1 MPQNYE
7 KTLKQID
14 VSCENCI
21 FVVATRSH
29 YIKIPIKMQRILR
42 TVPFIIFQAIAL
54 LSSAQINTDQVMRIG
69 ANNLYFEDY
78 VLSIQ
83 YFNQV
88 IDVKP
93 YLAKPY
99 FLRSIAKLNLDDYL
113 GAEKDA
119 TLAIERNPFIVD
131 AWEVRGVARQNMGKN
146 REAIQDYDQ
155 ALSLLPDNRGLLY
168 NKAMAQQDIK
178 DLDGAAETYLTLL
191 KRFPNFDGGYIGR
204 ARLRLEQKDT
214 IAALSD
220 IEKALEINSNSING
234 YLMRADIAINSDKNY
249 ASALEDMNHAIKLQP
264 KYAGYFINRAYL
276 KYMTDDFQGAFA
288 DYDYALQLEPHNTTA
303 LFNRGL
309 LRAEVHDTN
318 KAIADFSSVLA
329 LNDKDYKTLYNRSML
344 LAEIGDFDSA
354 LKDLN
359 QVIDAFPDFAA
370 AYFMRYDIN
379 RRKGDMT
386 SAKVDYDKSL
396 ALAKTRVQISPLIPN
411 ADISADSIENNPDSN
426 SKEELADNNSYSQ
439 EQVKRRFTTLT
450 TIQDNSSPEQ
460 IFNNKSIKGK
470 VQDRNIAI
478 EMEPIFAISYYTSP
492 TELKMSGDYIREV
505 DDINSTR
512 MLRFVLQVTNHEP
525 SMTDEETAQ
534 NHFNSIKY
542 YNSYIAGHEPRAIDY
557 LGRAMDYMTLRDYEH
572 AIADLVKA
580 ISLTPDFTLAYLIR
594 ANARYL
600 NTKLSNN
607 IGEQHAPKI
616 QGIALPHAGQLRPAI
631 ADIDSVIRLSPS
643 MPIAYYNKGVMLAGE
658 GDHTSALQCFNK
670 AIELKPDFGEAY
682 YNRGYVFLSLG
693 NKDAAFADLS
703 RAGGLGIV
711 PSYNLLKR
719 MSSK

>member
-1 MPQNYE
+1 MH
-7 KTLKQID
+7 K
-14 VSCENCI
+14 
-21 FVVATRSH
+21 
-29 YIKIPIKMQRILR
+29 ILR
-42 TVPFIIFQAIAL
+42 LITPILLQTVAL
-54 LSSAQINTDQVMRIG
+54 ISSAQINTDQVMRIG
-69 ANNLYFEDY
+69 ANNLYYEDY

-93 YLAKPY
+93 YLARPY
-99 FLRSIAKLNLDDYL
+99 FLRSIAKLNLEDYL

-146 REAIQDYDQ
+146 REAIKDYDH

-178 DLDGAAETYLTLL
+178 DLDGAAETYVTLL

-204 ARLRLEQKDT
+204 ARLRLQQKDT
-214 IAALSD
+214 VAALAD
-220 IEKALEINSNSING
+220 IEKALQINSNSING

-276 KYMTDDFQGAFA
+276 RYMTDDFQGAFA
-288 DYDYALQLEPHNTTA
+288 DYDYALQLDPQNTTA

-318 KAIADFSSVLA
+318 KAIADFTSVLA
-329 LNDKDYKTLYNRSML
+329 LDSKDYKTIYNRSML
-344 LAEIGDFDSA
+344 LAEIGDFRSA
-354 LKDLN
+354 LNDLD
-359 QVIDAFPDFAA
+359 QVIEAFPDFAA

-379 RRKGDMT
+379 RRKGDMQA
-386 SAKVDYDKSL
+386 AKADYDKSL
-396 ALAKTRVQISPLIPN
+396 SLAKTRVQISPLYAATA
-411 ADISADSIENNPDSN
+411 ADGDSISHDPASDNIEETAENNT
-426 SKEELADNNSYSQ
+426 YSQ

-450 TIQDNSSPEQ
+450 TIHDNSSPEQ
-460 IFNNKSIKGK
+460 VFNNKSIKGK

-512 MLRFVLQVTNHEP
+512 MLRFILQVTNHEP
-525 SMTDEETAQ
+525 AMTDEETAQ
-534 NHFNSIKY
+534 THFNSIKY
-542 YNSYIAGHEPRAIDY
+542 YNSYMASHAPRAIDY

-572 AIADLVKA
+572 AISDLDKA
-580 ISLTPDFTLAYLIR
+580 LSLTPDFTLAYLIR

-600 NTKLSNN
+600 TSKISHNDTETDTQAS
-607 IGEQHAPKI
+607 PKI
-616 QGIALPHAGQLRPAI
+616 HGIALPHAGQLRAAI
-631 ADIDSVIRLSPS
+631 ADIDSVIKLSPA

-658 GDHTSALQCFNK
+658 GDYTSALQCFNK

-693 NKDAAFADLS
+693 NRDAAFADLS

-719 MSSK
+719 MSAK